1 MPKLIW
7 SQRSHFYHKMVKY
20 SREAAVQSK
29 SAKAMGVDL
38 RTSFKNTY
46 NVCQAIKGWKLE
58 DAKSYLEAVVDKN
71 RCIPFRRFKSGV
83 GRCAQAKE
91 FKTTQGRWPEKS
103 CKIVLGLL
111 KNAEANAEFKNLDTE
126 NLVITHI
133 QTQRAQQGR
142 RRTYRAH
149 GRINA
154 YQSQPFHVEL
164 IVAEEEET
172 VEKPDSEKIVK
183 LTKKQVAKKSLAV
196 AN

>member
-1 MPKLIW
+1 
-7 SQRSHFYHKMVKY
+7 
-20 SREAAVQSK
+20 
-29 SAKAMGVDL
+29 MGGCDL

-46 NVCQAIKGWKLE
+46 NVAQAIKGWKLE
-58 DAKSYLEAVVDKN
+58 EAKSYLQAVIEKK

-83 GRCAQAKE
+83 GRAAQAKE

-111 KNAEANAEFKNLDTE
+111 KNAESNAEFKNLETE

-149 GRINA
+149 GRIGP
-154 YQSQPFHVEL
+154 YMSCPSHIEMIL
-164 IVAEEEET
+164 EEVDEA
-172 VEKPDSEKIVK
+172 VEKTD
-183 LTKKQVAKKSLAV
+183 AAV
-196 AN
+196 EGGEAPK